1 MLPWNKLRTY
11 VIRFEPGKAAEYVR
25 ERTWASNEIKRDL
38 DNGGLELEI
47 TTNNG
52 AELHNWVQR
61 FAPEAQLVSEQ
72 ETVINM
78 SDFKPTRIPVLGV
91 LGSIV
96 SSGFGLFMYIKGQ
109 LNWFKKECEQHH
121 GEL

>member
-1 MLPWNKLRTY
+1 MRACHRITRLVEREEHFTLPPAAFNYDSLVLPWNNLRTY

-47 TTNNG
+47 TTNNS

-61 FAPEAQLVSEQ
+61 FAPDAKLVSA
-72 ETVINM
+72 
-78 SDFKPTRIPVLGV
+78 D
-91 LGSIV
+91 IV
-96 SSGFGLFMYIKGQ
+96 
-109 LNWFKKECEQHH
+109 
-121 GEL
+121 ELK